1 MSFTYHFQVDA
12 TLVSNEF
19 IDRYLAEA
27 SGEYVKVYLYLLRHK
42 DEPVSLERI
51 ADGLNHTEA
60 DIRRAIAYWEKLG
73 VLSTGTAPAGQQ
85 TAGAGAAPAKQGAVP
100 RQGTV
105 LKQAAVTEQ
114 AAAAAP
120 TAAISPE
127 PAKGQRPVYSQD
139 QVNRLQ
145 GDGEFSELLYIAQRY
160 LNKIFTQ
167 RELEVFAYL
176 YDGLHMSA
184 ELLEYVVEH
193 CVQGGH
199 TSIRYIETVAISWHE
214 KGFATVEQAKAYASG
229 FTKNSFSVMRAFG
242 LTGRNPAETEREMI
256 ERWFGEYGFTKEV
269 VLEACNRTMETTHN
283 PSFRYADRI
292 LSEWRKAGV
301 HSLNDISVLDE
312 KYKGQKN
319 QKTQKNS
326 RQANNQ
332 FLNFEQRNTDYDSMV
347 LNQVKDWIGEQ

>member
-12 TLVSNEF
+12 ILVSNEF

-60 DIRRAIAYWEKLG
+60 DIRRAILYWEKLG
-73 VLSTGTAPAGQQ
+73 VLSTDGLLTQQSAAGT
-85 TAGAGAAPAKQGAVP
+85 GAGPMKQDAAAKQGTLP
-100 RQGTV
+100 
-105 LKQAAVTEQ
+105 KQTAATEQ
-114 AAAAAP
+114 AAAAAL
-120 TAAISPE
+120 AAE
-127 PAKGQRPVYSQD
+127 TKGARPVYSQD

-214 KGFATVEQAKAYASG
+214 KGFATVEQAKAYARLYQKLLFRHAG
-229 FTKNSFSVMRAFG
+229 FW
-242 LTGRNPAETEREMI
+242 P
-256 ERWFGEYGFTKEV
+256 
-269 VLEACNRTMETTHN
+269 
-283 PSFRYADRI
+283 DR
-292 LSEWRKAGV
+292 KKPG
-301 HSLNDISVLDE
+301 
-312 KYKGQKN
+312 
-319 QKTQKNS
+319 
-326 RQANNQ
+326 
-332 FLNFEQRNTDYDSMV
+332 
-347 LNQVKDWIGEQ
+347 

>member
-73 VLSTGTAPAGQQ
+73 VLSADTASAQQQAAESGTGQ
-85 TAGAGAAPAKQGAVP
+85 TKPGAVTKP
-100 RQGTV
+100 D
-105 LKQAAVTEQ
+105 AVTEQ

-120 TAAISPE
+120 AAE
-127 PAKGQRPVYSQD
+127 AKGARPVYSQD
-139 QVNRLQ
+139 QVNCLQ

-242 LTGRNPAETEREMI
+242 LTGRNPGETEQQMI

-269 VLEACNRTMETTHN
+269 VLEACNRTMEATHN

-292 LSEWRKAGV
+292 LSDWRKAGV
-301 HSLNDISVLDE
+301 HSLNDILALDE

-326 RQANNQ
+326 RQAKNQ
-332 FLNFEQRNTDYDSMV
+332 FLNFEQRNTDYDSLV
-347 LNQVKDWIGEQ
+347 LKQVKNWIGEQ

>member
-12 TLVSNEF
+12 ILVSNEF

-27 SGEYVKVYLYLLRHK
+27 NGEYVKVYLYLLRHK
-42 DEPVSLERI
+42 EESVSIEQI

-60 DIRRAIAYWEKLG
+60 DIRRAISYWEKLG
-73 VLSTGTAPAGQQ
+73 VLSTDSVSSQKEKTIAGQDFAADRTAASSQ
-85 TAGAGAAPAKQGAVP
+85 TASETSKDNTKAP
-100 RQGTV
+100 
-105 LKQAAVTEQ
+105 
-114 AAAAAP
+114 
-120 TAAISPE
+120 
-127 PAKGQRPVYSQD
+127 RPVYSQD

-145 GDGEFSELLYIAQRY
+145 GDDEFSELLYIAQRY

-184 ELLEYVVEH
+184 ELLEYVVEY

-199 TSIRYIETVAISWHE
+199 TSIRYIETVAINWHE
-214 KGFATVEQAKAYASG
+214 KGFANAEQAKAYASG

-242 LTGRNPAETEREMI
+242 LTGRNPGETEQEMI
-256 ERWFGEYGFTKEV
+256 ERWFGEYGFTKEI
-269 VLEACNRTMETTHN
+269 VLEACNRTIEATHN

-301 HSLNDISVLDE
+301 HSLHDISALDE
-312 KYKGQKN
+312 KHKGQKN

-332 FLNFEQRNTDYDSMV
+332 FLNFEQRNTDYDSLV
-347 LNQVKDWIGEQ
+347 LDQVKGWIGEQ

>member
-1 MSFTYHFQVDA
+1 MSFTYHFQVNA

-42 DEPVSLERI
+42 DEPVSMERI
-51 ADGLNHTEA
+51 AAGLNHTEA

-73 VLSTGTAPAGQQ
+73 VLSTDTALTGQQ
-85 TAGAGAAPAKQGAVP
+85 AVGTGVAQAKQG
-100 RQGTV
+100 TV
-105 LKQAAVTEQ
+105 INQDAVTEQ
-114 AAAAAP
+114 AAAE
-120 TAAISPE
+120 T
-127 PAKGQRPVYSQD
+127 KGTRPVYSQD

-145 GDGEFSELLYIAQRY
+145 GNDEFAELLYIAQRY

-199 TSIRYIETVAISWHE
+199 TSIRYIETVAINWHE

-242 LTGRNPAETEREMI
+242 LTGRNPGETEREMI
-256 ERWFGEYGFTKEV
+256 ERWFGEYGFTKEI
-269 VLEACNRTMETTHN
+269 VLEACNRTMEATHN
-283 PSFRYADRI
+283 PSFRYADKI
-292 LSEWRKAGV
+292 LSDWRKAGV

-312 KYKGQKN
+312 KYKGQKK
-319 QKTQKNS
+319 QKPPKNS

-332 FLNFEQRNTDYDSMV
+332 FLNFEQRSTDYDSMV

>member
-27 SGEYVKVYLYLLRHK
+27 NGEYVKVYLYLLRHK
-42 DEPVSLERI
+42 EEDVSMEQI

-60 DIRRAIAYWEKLG
+60 DIRRALSYWEKLG
-73 VLSTGTAPAGQQ
+73 VLSTDPVRTSQSAVVGQTKQDMTVQRSTAQQ
-85 TAGAGAAPAKQGAVP
+85 QAAPAASEETPGK
-100 RQGTV
+100 T
-105 LKQAAVTEQ
+105 
-114 AAAAAP
+114 
-120 TAAISPE
+120 
-127 PAKGQRPVYSQD
+127 RPVYSQD

-145 GDGEFSELLYIAQRY
+145 GNDEFSELLYIAQRY

-184 ELLEYVVEH
+184 ELLEYVVEY

-199 TSIRYIETVAISWHE
+199 TSIRYIETVAINWHE
-214 KGFATVEQAKAYASG
+214 KGFANVEQAKAYASG

-242 LTGRNPAETEREMI
+242 LTGRNPGETEREMI

-269 VLEACNRTMETTHN
+269 VLEACNRTIEATHN

-301 HSLNDISVLDE
+301 HSLHDISALDE
-312 KYKGQKN
+312 KHKGQKN
-319 QKTQKNS
+319 QKNQKSS
-326 RQANNQ
+326 RQSNNQ
-332 FLNFEQRNTDYDSMV
+332 FLNFEQRNTDYDSLV

>member
-1 MSFTYHFQVDA
+1 M
-12 TLVSNEF
+12 
-19 IDRYLAEA
+19 
-27 SGEYVKVYLYLLRHK
+27 
-42 DEPVSLERI
+42 
-51 ADGLNHTEA
+51 
-60 DIRRAIAYWEKLG
+60 
-73 VLSTGTAPAGQQ
+73 
-85 TAGAGAAPAKQGAVP
+85 
-100 RQGTV
+100 
-105 LKQAAVTEQ
+105 
-114 AAAAAP
+114 
-120 TAAISPE
+120 
-127 PAKGQRPVYSQD
+127 
-139 QVNRLQ
+139 
-145 GDGEFSELLYIAQRY
+145 
-160 LNKIFTQ
+160 NKIFTQ

-176 YDGLHMSA
+176 YDGLQMSA

-242 LTGRNPAETEREMI
+242 LTGRNPGETEREMI

-269 VLEACNRTMETTHN
+269 VLEACNRTMEATHN

-312 KYKGQKN
+312 QYKGQKN
-319 QKTQKNS
+319 QKNQKTS

-332 FLNFEQRNTDYDSMV
+332 FLNFEQRNTDYDSLV
-347 LNQVKDWIGEQ
+347 LNHPLLFHCTLLFFLLNYFKAGGIPKNTADPGTGPPDQYPGGRLRQTGAGRRHEGPGTPEGRSGRFKRAEADPLKGSRISGRLHGASL

>member
-12 TLVSNEF
+12 ILVSNEF

-60 DIRRAIAYWEKLG
+60 DIRRAILYWEKLG
-73 VLSTGTAPAGQQ
+73 VLSTDGLLTQQSAAGT
-85 TAGAGAAPAKQGAVP
+85 GAGPMKQDAAAKQGTLP
-100 RQGTV
+100 
-105 LKQAAVTEQ
+105 KQTAATEQ
-114 AAAAAP
+114 AAAAAL
-120 TAAISPE
+120 AAE
-127 PAKGQRPVYSQD
+127 TKGARPVYSQD

-256 ERWFGEYGFTKEV
+256 ERWFGEYGFTKEEV
-269 VLEACNRTMETTHN
+269 FMLCLESPLAAM
-283 PSFRYADRI
+283 
-292 LSEWRKAGV
+292 W
-301 HSLNDISVLDE
+301 
-312 KYKGQKN
+312 
-319 QKTQKNS
+319 
-326 RQANNQ
+326 
-332 FLNFEQRNTDYDSMV
+332 
-347 LNQVKDWIGEQ
+347 

>member
-27 SGEYVKVYLYLLRHK
+27 NGEYVKVYLYLLRHK
-42 DEPVSLERI
+42 EEPVSLESI

-60 DIRRAIAYWEKLG
+60 DIRRAITYWEKLG
-73 VLSTGTAPAGQQ
+73 VLSTGTALSGQQ
-85 TAGAGAAPAKQGAVP
+85 APGVGTAQTKQGTAAKQEAVA
-100 RQGTV
+100 Q
-105 LKQAAVTEQ
+105 Q
-114 AAAAAP
+114 AAAAAMAS
-120 TAAISPE
+120 AASPE
-127 PAKGQRPVYSQD
+127 PAKGTRPVYSQD

-184 ELLEYVVEH
+184 ELLEYVVEY

-242 LTGRNPAETEREMI
+242 LTGRNPGETEREMI

-269 VLEACNRTMETTHN
+269 VLEACNRTMEATHN

-312 KYKGQKN
+312 QYKGQKDQKT